1 MQIRAKRKEFLETL
15 YWTQSIVE
23 RRHTMPIL
31 ANVLVETEKGE
42 IRITA
47 TDLEVG
53 VRGRLGGDVVK
64 EGAITL
70 NAKKLY
76 EIVREAPEE
85 SLELKRLENDWVE
98 VKSGKT
104 LFKIVGMDAR
114 EFPQFPVF
122 TADQLLPVPA
132 RTLREMIEKTLFAVS
147 MDETR
152 HNLNGVYFVERESG
166 KLCMVATDGHRL
178 SLIERSVG
186 DIGLKKGVIL
196 PRKGLAEL
204 KKLLEEGEDGLVS
217 IGIKENMALVVREPV
232 ELFMRLID
240 SDFPDYTKVIP
251 KDNASS
257 VRVSQNSFLQAL
269 RRVAILSNE
278 RYKGIKLELK
288 EGKMTVSA
296 TNPDLGE
303 AVEELDVEYH
313 GRGLALGFNARYL
326 IDVLSVL
333 GDAAAIDVKFK
344 DELSPGLLKREGDLD
359 YLYVIMPMRL

>member
-1 MQIRAKRKEFLETL
+1 MQIRAKRKEFLDTL

-31 ANVLVETEKGE
+31 ANVLIETERGE
-42 IRITA
+42 IRVTA

-53 VRGRLGGDVVK
+53 VRGRLQGEVTQ

-85 SLELKRLENDWVE
+85 NLELKRLDNDWVE
-98 VKSGKT
+98 LRSGKSI
-104 LFKIVGMDAR
+104 FKIVGMDSR

-122 TADQLLPVPA
+122 TADQLLPIPA
-132 RTLREMIEKTLFAVS
+132 GVLAEMIEKTLFAVS
-147 MDETR
+147 TDETR
-152 HNLNGVYFVERESG
+152 HNLNGVFVEEREPG
-166 KLCMVATDGHRL
+166 KPCMVATDGHRL
-178 SLIERSVG
+178 ALIERSIG
-186 DIGLKKGVIL
+186 TLGLKKGVIL

-204 KKLLEEGEDGLVS
+204 RKVLEETKEGVVS
-217 IGIKENMALVVREPV
+217 IGIRENMALIVREPV

-240 SDFPDYTKVIP
+240 ADFPDYTKVVP
-251 KDNASS
+251 KENPYGLKVPQGAL
-257 VRVSQNSFLQAL
+257 LQAL
-269 RRVAILSNE
+269 RRVSILSNE
-278 RYKGIKLELK
+278 RYKGIKLDVK

-303 AVEELDVEYH
+303 AVEEVEVDYQ

-326 IDVLSVL
+326 IEVLGVL
-333 GDAAAIDVKFK
+333 GDAAEVEVRFK
-344 DELSPGLLKREGDLD
+344 DELSPGVLRKEGDAE
-359 YLYVIMPMRL
+359 YLYVVMPMRL

>member
-1 MQIRAKRKEFLETL
+1 
-15 YWTQSIVE
+15 
-23 RRHTMPIL
+23 
-31 ANVLVETEKGE
+31 
-42 IRITA
+42 
-47 TDLEVG
+47 
-53 VRGRLGGDVVK
+53 
-64 EGAITL
+64 
-70 NAKKLY
+70 
-76 EIVREAPEE
+76 
-85 SLELKRLENDWVE
+85 
-98 VKSGKT
+98 
-104 LFKIVGMDAR
+104 MDAR

-122 TADQLLPVPA
+122 TTDQLLPVPA
-132 RTLREMIEKTLFAVS
+132 HTLREMIEKTLFAVS
-147 MDETR
+147 VDETR

-186 DIGLKKGVIL
+186 DMGLKKGAIL

-217 IGIKENMALVVREPV
+217 IGIKENMALVVRDPV

-251 KDNASS
+251 GDNAFT
-257 VRVSQNSFLQAL
+257 VRLSQNGFLQAL

-303 AVEELDVEYH
+303 AVEELDVEYQ
-313 GRGLALGFNARYL
+313 GRALALGFNARYL

-333 GDAAAIDVKFK
+333 GDATEIEVKFK

>member
-31 ANVLVETEKGE
+31 ANVLVESEKGE
-42 IRITA
+42 IRVTA

-53 VRGRLGGDVVK
+53 VRGRLQGEVNK
-64 EGAITL
+64 EGSITL

-85 SLELKRLENDWVE
+85 NLEVKRLENDWVE
-98 VKSGKT
+98 LRSGKSV
-104 LFKIVGMDAR
+104 FKIVGMDAR

-122 TADQLLPVPA
+122 TADQLLSVPA
-132 RTLREMIEKTLFAVS
+132 EVLREMIEKTLFAVS
-147 MDETR
+147 TDETR
-152 HNLNGVYFVERESG
+152 HNLNGVYFEEREPG

-178 SLIERSVG
+178 ALIERG
-186 DIGLKKGVIL
+186 IGTLGLQKGVIL

-204 KKLLEEGEDGLVS
+204 KKLLEETKEGLVS
-217 IGIKENMALVVREPV
+217 IGIKENMALVVRERV

-240 SDFPDYTKVIP
+240 GDFPDYTKVVP
-251 KDNASS
+251 KENPYGLKLA
-257 VRVSQNSFLQAL
+257 QGGFLQAL
-269 RRVAILSNE
+269 RRVSILSNE
-278 RYKGIKLELK
+278 RYKGIKLEIK

-303 AVEELDVEYH
+303 AVEELEIDYQ
-313 GRGLALGFNARYL
+313 GRDLALGFNARYL
-326 IDVLSVL
+326 IDVLGVL
-333 GDAAAIDVKFK
+333 GDATEVDVRFK
-344 DELSPGLLKREGDLD
+344 DELSPGVLRKDGDSD
-359 YLYVIMPMRL
+359 YLYVVMPMRL